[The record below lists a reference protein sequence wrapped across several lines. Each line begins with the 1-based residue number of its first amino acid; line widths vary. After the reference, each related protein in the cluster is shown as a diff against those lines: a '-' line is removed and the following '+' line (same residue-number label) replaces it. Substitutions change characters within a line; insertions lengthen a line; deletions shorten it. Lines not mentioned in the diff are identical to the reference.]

1 MVLKTMLTTKTAI
14 NKPFFRILTIGG
26 LKTDIFDLQNV
37 IRRLFNIFN
46 KVFNKTQ
53 GFKHFK
59 RLFSTHMLKTLL
71 KPWKTLR
78 FVKEKLQFCS
88 NVQSF

>member
-14 NKPFFRILTIGG
+14 NKHFLRISTIGG
-26 LKTDIFDLQNV
+26 LKTDIFNLQNV
-37 IRRLFNIFN
+37 IRRIFNIFN

-59 RLFSTHMLKTLL
+59 LLFSIRMLKTLL
-71 KPWKTLR
+71 KPWKT
-78 FVKEKLQFCS
+78 F
-88 NVQSF
+88 